1 MPLNCEGFSEVFKI
15 DDFTF
20 TYNDETLH
28 QVQTIKSE
36 RSFLV
41 NDIIMPTQFT
51 VVSPYSVSFLA
62 IRLIPF
68 GRKFRIDEFDLP
80 QKLEEIVEKEI
91 SRFCEKTSSGYRI
104 NTNAV
109 VAFINK
115 KLLKL
120 SGEKSK
126 KSHSSSTISE
136 DISVDAEV
144 ASQ

>member
-1 MPLNCEGFSEVFKI
+1 MPSKCEGFSEVFKI

-20 TYNDETLH
+20 TYNDENLY
-28 QVQTIKSE
+28 QVQNIKSE

-51 VVSPYSVSFLA
+51 VVTPYSVSFLA

-68 GRKFRIDEFDLP
+68 GRKFRVDEFNLP

-91 SRFCEKTSSGYRI
+91 SRFCEKTSSGYRVNSDAI
-104 NTNAV
+104 VT
-109 VAFINK
+109 FINK

-136 DISVDAEV
+136 DISVEAE
-144 ASQ
+144 AATQ

>member
-1 MPLNCEGFSEVFKI
+1 MPSNCEGFSEVFKI

>member
-1 MPLNCEGFSEVFKI
+1 MPSNCEGFSEVFKI

-104 NTNAV
+104 NTHAV

-120 SGEKSK
+120 SGEKS
-126 KSHSSSTISE
+126 HSSSTISE

-144 ASQ
+144 VSQ